1 MTAST
6 SAAPKQGGSPM
17 ALGVL
22 TSLFFMMGFI
32 TCLNDILIPHLK
44 EVFHLTNRDS
54 MLVGTAFFSAYA
66 IMSFPVGKVI
76 DKIGYK
82 HTVTAG
88 FLITAFGAFLFY
100 PATAML
106 PEQGAADK
114 TMYYTVFL
122 PIFFIMATGIVFLQV
137 AGNPYVTLL
146 AKPGKES
153 ATLTLVQA
161 FNSVATTI
169 APYVGGLFIL
179 TDVGNTLTAAQ
190 KAQTLEMPYLGLT
203 GLLILLAVA
212 VAKIQLPAAEKIAE
226 TVTEENHDGKTSVF
240 QYKHMVLGA
249 LAIFFYVGAEVAIG
263 QQYILTMEHLTNGV
277 VTHQNGA
284 KLLTLYWG
292 GAMVGR
298 FLGSVLL
305 NKFEPSKVL
314 LFNASVAF
322 GLLALV
328 VVAGDVAQAS
338 VAKYAL
344 VAIGLFNSIMFPTIF
359 SLATKGLGKFT
370 ADASGVICTAIVG
383 GALIPLLQGDI
394 ITRTGDNYLISYIIP
409 AICYLY
415 IAYFAAIGHKAK

>member
-1 MTAST
+1 MTNASQT
-6 SAAPKQGGSPM
+6 NARGNPI

-44 EVFHLTNRDS
+44 EVFHLTNRDA

-66 IMSFPVGKVI
+66 FMSFFAGKII

-82 HTVTAG
+82 GAVIAG

-100 PATAML
+100 PATAAL
-106 PEQGAADK
+106 PTEGAADK
-114 TMYYTVFL
+114 SMYYTIFL
-122 PIFFIMATGIVFLQV
+122 PIFFVMATGIVFLQV

-146 AKPGKES
+146 APKGKES

-169 APYVGGLFIL
+169 APAVGGLLIL
-179 TDVGNTLTAAQ
+179 TDASQTLTAAQ
-190 KAQTLEMPYLGLT
+190 KAQTLQMPYLGLT
-203 GLLILLAVA
+203 GLLILLAAA
-212 VAKIQLPAAEKIAE
+212 VAMIKLPAAERIAE
-226 TVTEENHDGKTSVF
+226 ESTQENNDGKTSVF
-240 QYKHMVLGA
+240 QYKHMTLGA

-277 VTHQNGA
+277 INHQTGA
-284 KLLTLYWG
+284 FLLTLYWG

-298 FLGSVLL
+298 FLGSALL
-305 NKFEPSKVL
+305 YKFEPSKVL
-314 LFNASVAF
+314 LTNALIAA
-322 GLLALV
+322 GLLLLV
-328 VVAGDVAQAS
+328 VVAGDAAQAS

-344 VAIGLFNSIMFPTIF
+344 IAIGLFNSIMFPTIF
-359 SLATKGLGKFT
+359 SLATRGLGKFT

-383 GALIPLLQGDI
+383 GAIIPFLQGDL
-394 ITRTGDNYLISYIIP
+394 ITRTGDNYLISFLIP
-409 AICYLY
+409 AACYLY
-415 IAYFAAIGHKAK
+415 IAFFAAKGHQIK